1 MDKII
6 INGLEI
12 DTIIGV
18 YDWERQKKQK
28 VTLNI
33 ILFTDLNSPMSSDD
47 VAETVD
53 YAAVVERVEALA
65 HAHQPELLE
74 KFASLIFADLF
85 ARFPLAEI
93 ELQIYKPDILQQV
106 QTVGVEI
113 RRKREDYQTQGDIH

>member
-6 INGLEI
+6 INGLQI

-28 VTLNI
+28 VSLNLV
-33 ILFTDLNSPMSSDD
+33 LFTDLNSAMRSDD

-53 YAAVVERVEALA
+53 YAAVVERVETLA
-65 HAHQPELLE
+65 ATHQPELLE
-74 KFASLIFADLF
+74 KFASLILGDLF

-93 ELQIYKPDILQQV
+93 ELQIFKPDILQQV

-113 RRKREDYQTQGDIH
+113 RRKRQDYQTQEDIR